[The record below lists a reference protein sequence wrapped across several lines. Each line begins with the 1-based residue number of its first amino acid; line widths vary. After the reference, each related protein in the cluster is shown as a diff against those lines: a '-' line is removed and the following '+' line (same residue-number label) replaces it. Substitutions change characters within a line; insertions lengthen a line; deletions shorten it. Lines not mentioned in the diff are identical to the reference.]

1 MKFNAEILNQA
12 QKKVLERLG
21 PLMKEKGFYLGGG
34 TAIALYLGHRR
45 SKDFD
50 WFTASP
56 FKDPLS
62 LAQTFKEAGIALT
75 VTQISRGT
83 LEGTISG
90 VRVSFFE
97 YHYPLLKPTTR
108 WPKINTSLASLPDLA
123 CMKLSA
129 IVQRGSKKD
138 FIDIFA
144 LEEKVYSLKKM
155 LSFYQKKFGIKDI
168 GNILYALSYF
178 DDADKERMPI
188 MFWKTDWNTIKSTI
202 QDRIKNGAEKV
213 TLFKR

>member
-1 MKFNAEILNQA
+1 MKFHEEILNQA
-12 QKKVLERLG
+12 QKKVLGRLG

-34 TAIALYLGHRR
+34 TAIAFYLGHRR
-45 SKDFD
+45 SRDFD
-50 WFTASP
+50 WFTPSP
-56 FKDPLS
+56 FKDPLK
-62 LAQTFKEAGIALT
+62 LAQKLKKEGIALT

-83 LEGTISG
+83 LEGTISS

-97 YHYPLLKPTTR
+97 YHYPLLKPTIR
-108 WPKINTSLASLPDLA
+108 WPEINTSSASLPDLA

-144 LEEKVYSLKKM
+144 IEEKRFPLKKM
-155 LSFYQKKFGIKDI
+155 LSFYQKKFSIKDI

-178 DDADKERMPI
+178 DDAEKERMPI
-188 MFWKTDWNTIKSTI
+188 MLWKTDWNTIKRTV
-202 QDRIKNGAEKV
+202 QDRIKDV
-213 TLFKR
+213 MR

>member
-1 MKFNAEILNQA
+1 MKFHEEVLNKA
-12 QKKVLERLG
+12 QKKVLGRLG

-56 FKDPLS
+56 FKDPLK
-62 LAQTFKEAGIALT
+62 LAQTFKEEGISLK
-75 VTQISRGT
+75 VTQVARGT
-83 LEGTISG
+83 LDGIISG
-90 VRVSFFE
+90 VGVSFFE
-97 YHYPLLKPTTR
+97 YRYPLLKTTTR
-108 WPKINTSLASLPDLA
+108 WPEMNTSLASLPDLA

-144 LEEKVYSLKKM
+144 LEEKKFPLKKM
-155 LSFYQKKFGIKDI
+155 LSYYQKKFGLKDI

-178 DDADKERMPI
+178 DDADKERMPN
-188 MFWKTDWNTIKSTI
+188 MLWKTDWNTIKRTVK
-202 QDRIKNGAEKV
+202 DRLKDEMN
-213 TLFKR
+213 

>member
-1 MKFNAEILNQA
+1 MKFHEEILNQA
-12 QKKVLERLG
+12 QKKVLGLIG
-21 PLMKEKGFYLGGG
+21 PLMREKGFYLGGG

-45 SKDFD
+45 SRDFD
-50 WFTASP
+50 WFFSSP
-56 FKDPLS
+56 FKDPLK
-62 LAQTFKEAGIALT
+62 LAQTFKEDGIALT
-75 VTQISRGT
+75 VTQIARGT

-97 YHYPLLKPTTR
+97 YGYPLLKQPTR
-108 WPKINTSLASLPDLA
+108 WPEINTSLASLPDLA

-144 LEEKVYSLKKM
+144 LEEKRFPLKKM

-188 MFWKTDWNTIKSTI
+188 MFWKSDWNTIKRTVKDKI
-202 QDRIKNGAEKV
+202 RNEIG
-213 TLFKR
+213 